1 MATTARRPSRTLK
14 PFSVDHWRAYSERII
29 LDTDD
34 YWDLEDFHIEV
45 IKPILAGVREVWA
58 ILPEGNTKTTLMAGF
73 ALYHCDYTP
82 SPWVPIAASSR
93 DQAEI
98 MATQAYDMIR
108 RTPGLPARFKI
119 QEGYRRILSLR
130 NGGRGIKV
138 YAADAGTGDGVIPT
152 LCMCD
157 EGHRWPDLSLYRLW
171 KGKLRKRNGQI
182 VMISTAG
189 EPGGEFEETRDA
201 IRDKATKRTR
211 KGSHIHAVGRN
222 IVLNEWA
229 VQKAADISN
238 MKKVKEANPFS
249 GITEESLEDEF
260 NSPTTD
266 LGDWK
271 RLKCNIPS
279 RSVNAAITE
288 LEWDRAK
295 DRKHSEI
302 PGGEHTDLG
311 IDVAWKHDT
320 FALVPMWRNLE
331 AGQRLI
337 GKPTIIKP
345 PRDGSTIPVDDVK
358 NAFEALF
365 VLNPIDAAVMDI
377 ERAEDVAQWMED
389 EYDVTVIDR
398 PQGNAN
404 AVEDYDAF
412 MEALRNGTLKH
423 TADNELR
430 QHVMN
435 AIARSMP
442 GDKKRFDRPS
452 QSRAKRK
459 QNVRVIDALT
469 AAGMVN
475 QYLSEFV
482 GGDPLVAWR

>member
-1 MATTARRPSRTLK
+1 MASRVASRTKK
-14 PFSVDHWRAYSERII
+14 PFTVDHWRAYSERVI

-34 YWDLEDFHIEV
+34 YWELEPFHIEV
-45 IKPILAGVREVWA
+45 IRPILAGVTEVWA
-58 ILPEGNTKTTLMAGF
+58 VLPEGNTKTTLMAGF
-73 ALYHCDYTP
+73 ALYHCDYTQA
-82 SPWVPIAASSR
+82 PWVPIAASSR

-108 RTPGLPARFKI
+108 RTPGMPDRFKI

-152 LCMCD
+152 LCLCD

-171 KGKLRKRNGQI
+171 KGKLRKRHGQI

-189 EPGGEFEETRDA
+189 EPGGEFEETRDR
-201 IRDKATKRTR
+201 IRAKAVKRR
-211 KGSHIHAVGRN
+211 QRGAHINAVGTN

-229 VQKAADISN
+229 VREARDITN

-249 GITEESLEDEF
+249 GITIEDLEAEF

-279 RSVNAAITE
+279 RSIHAAVTE
-288 LEWDRAK
+288 LEWDRA
-295 DRKHSEI
+295 RWNEPI
-302 PGGEHTDLG
+302 PVDEHTDVG
-311 IDVAWKHDT
+311 VDVAWKHDT
-320 FALVPMWRNLE
+320 FAIAPLWSGPEFRVLGPPAILV
-331 AGQRLI
+331 
-337 GKPTIIKP
+337 P
-345 PRDGSTIPVDDVK
+345 PRDGSSMHPDEAK
-358 NAFEALF
+358 RAFEDLHTR
-365 VLNPIDAAVMDI
+365 NPIDAAVMDL
-377 ERAEDVAQWMED
+377 ERAEDIAAWLED
-389 EYDVTVIDR
+389 EMGITVVDR

-412 MEALRNGTLKH
+412 MRDLRNGTLRH
-423 TADNELR
+423 TGDPGLR

-452 QSRAKRK
+452 QSRARRR
-459 QNVRVIDALT
+459 QVVRVIDGLT
-469 AAGMVN
+469 AAAMVN
-475 QYLSEFV
+475 QYASSFTDAGE
-482 GGDPLVAWR
+482 PLIAWR